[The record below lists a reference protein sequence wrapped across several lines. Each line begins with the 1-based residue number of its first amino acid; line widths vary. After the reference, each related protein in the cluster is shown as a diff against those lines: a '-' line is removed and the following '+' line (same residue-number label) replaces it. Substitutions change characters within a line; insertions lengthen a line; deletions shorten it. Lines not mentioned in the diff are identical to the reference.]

1 MTTALAA
8 TREPGPGEVLR
19 RAARDFYEESW
30 RLVLLNSLL
39 SAYVLSVLAF
49 AAFVPL
55 AFALLVGAGCP
66 AAALVSASVIVVETG
81 SLTFQELADSVRRS
95 WRRGLVLAV
104 VFAAAAIATV
114 VSFRFYGDA
123 GTLAWPLA
131 VVVLYLGAVFLL
143 YQLLLWPLAMRDH
156 DRPLGDVAVEAAIVL
171 LRRPLAVLVL
181 GLALLIV
188 NVAGLVLAVLP
199 FLTMTIA
206 YSTLAAARFTL
217 APAGPGEV

>member
-1 MTTALAA
+1 MTTAVSAV
-8 TREPGPGEVLR
+8 REPGMGEVLR

-39 SAYVLSVLAF
+39 SAYVLSVLAI
-49 AAFVPL
+49 ATFVPL
-55 AFALLVGAGCP
+55 ALVLLVGAGWP

-81 SLTFQELADSVRRS
+81 SLTLQEVADSVRRC
-95 WRRGLVLAV
+95 WRRGLVIAAA
-104 VFAAAAIATV
+104 FAAAAIATV

-131 VVVLYLGAVFLL
+131 VVVVYLAAIFLL
-143 YQLLLWPLAMRDH
+143 YQLLLWPLAIRDH
-156 DRPLGDVAVEAAIVL
+156 HRPLGDVAVEAAIVL

-217 APAGPGEV
+217 APVRPGEV

>member
-1 MTTALAA
+1 MTTAVAA
-8 TREPGPGEVLR
+8 AREPGLGEVLR

-55 AFALLVGAGCP
+55 AFVLLVGAGWP
-66 AAALVSASVIVVETG
+66 AAALVSASVVVVETG
-81 SLTFQELADSVRRS
+81 SLTFQEVADSVRRG

-156 DRPLGDVAVEAAIVL
+156 DRPLGDVAVDAALVL
-171 LRRPLAVLVL
+171 LRRPFAVLVL

-188 NVAGLVLAVLP
+188 NLAGLVLAVLP

-217 APAGPGEV
+217 APVRPGEV

>member
-1 MTTALAA
+1 MTTAVAA
-8 TREPGPGEVLR
+8 AREPGLGEVLR

-55 AFALLVGAGCP
+55 AFALLVGAGWP

-95 WRRGLVLAV
+95 WRRGLVLTV

-156 DRPLGDVAVEAAIVL
+156 DRPLGDVAVDAAIVL

-217 APAGPGEV
+217 APVRPGEV